1 MAISKTAEVYDDLK
15 EELLNGAFRPGAKLA
30 IDGLATRYTVSASA
44 IREALARLTSDRLV
58 VAMPQRG
65 FHVAAI
71 SREDLLDLT
80 EVRVEIEARCLR
92 RSIALGDVD
101 WEAQLL
107 ATWHRLSRAGASPEG
122 RGHPDWAH
130 IHARFHDDLV
140 AACDSKW
147 WLYLRGE
154 LYVQAERYR
163 RMLLPQVE
171 GIRNIEAE
179 HREILDL
186 VLDRQTEPAVE
197 ALTRHMQKTT
207 RRLLESGL
215 VRGHD

>member
-1 MAISKTAEVYDDLK
+1 MAISKTAGVYDDLK
-15 EELLNGAFRPGAKLA
+15 EALLNGAFRPGAKLA
-30 IDGLATRYTVSASA
+30 IDSLASRYTVSASA
-44 IREALARLTSDRLV
+44 IREALSRLTSDRLV

-80 EVRVEIEARCLR
+80 TVRIEIEARCLR

-107 ATWHRLSRAGASPEG
+107 ATWHRLQRTGALPEG
-122 RGHPDWAH
+122 RAHPDWTG

-147 WLYLRGE
+147 WLHLRTE

-171 GIRNIEAE
+171 SIRDIEAE

-186 VLDRQTEPAVE
+186 TLDRQAEPAVE
-197 ALTRHMQKTT
+197 ALTRHMQRTT
-207 RRLLESGL
+207 RQLLDAGL
-215 VRGHD
+215 VQTGD